1 VNLYWLVELDAAGT
15 AIRTLAVVGED
26 GERRSYQLLSTAPDI
41 ISESAGSAPVMMVDV
56 DVDVVVPWAGHRL
69 ALVPVATPPLTA
81 DLDEAVADLAARVAA
96 TMMEAS

>member
-1 VNLYWLVELDAAGT
+1 MNLYWLVELDAAGT

-26 GERRSYQLLSTAPDI
+26 GERRCYQLLSTDPDLI
-41 ISESAGSAPVMMVDV
+41 GESAGSVPVMMVDV
-56 DVDVVVPWAGHRL
+56 DVVVRWAGHRL
-69 ALVPVATPPLTA
+69 GLVPVATAPLTA